1 MLTSEITRV
10 VVLYKISYS
19 GYSCL
24 SKDPTNGV
32 LTTGQEQEL
41 ISTISVESKVAV
53 SLRLGLTCSAGHA
66 SLKPFKHA

>member
-19 GYSCL
+19 GYRCL

-41 ISTISVESKVAV
+41 VNTTSVEFRSLVALGARTAPQGT
-53 SLRLGLTCSAGHA
+53 LRSSPSSGA
-66 SLKPFKHA
+66 